1 MVSLDLELHSLKEKL
16 LEMMELVESQL
27 TKCKVSLEES
37 NSKLAEEVVER
48 ERRVN
53 SLELTIDKECEAILA
68 LHNPVATDLRFVLST
83 LRICSDLE
91 SIGDIAKG
99 IAKTSSKHLNKSD
112 KELISRFQIIKMVEV
127 STAMLRDMREAVRL
141 EDAHLGEKIAER
153 DKTLN
158 EINKAASKTAAEL
171 VKENEAKIEL
181 VLRLFTLTRKLERVG
196 DFVKNIGAEL
206 VFHLE
211 ARVLKHQKQQI
222 IGESPI
228 G

>member
-1 MVSLDLELHSLKEKL
+1 
-16 LEMMELVESQL
+16 MELVESQL